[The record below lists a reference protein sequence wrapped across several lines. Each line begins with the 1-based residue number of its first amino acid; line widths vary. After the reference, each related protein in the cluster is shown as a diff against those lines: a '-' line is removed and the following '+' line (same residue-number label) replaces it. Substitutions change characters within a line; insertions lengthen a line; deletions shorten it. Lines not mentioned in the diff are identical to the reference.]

1 MRVKE
6 EIKKVLN
13 IDIDIDEIIFSKNG
27 LRKHILKRKHY
38 DSLKYFEEI
47 EDIIKKPDYIGS
59 SPKEKDISI
68 EYAKCYEDNVLVAVK
83 LNRKKSVFYIASM
96 YIISEYKLESRVKS
110 GRLIRID
117 ETCK

>member
-1 MRVKE
+1 MKVKE
-6 EIKKVLN
+6 EIKKDLN

-47 EDIIKKPDYIGS
+47 EDIINKPDYIGS

-68 EYAKCYEDNVLVAVK
+68 EYVKCYEDNVLVAVK

-96 YIISEYKLESRVKS
+96 YIISEYKIESRVKS